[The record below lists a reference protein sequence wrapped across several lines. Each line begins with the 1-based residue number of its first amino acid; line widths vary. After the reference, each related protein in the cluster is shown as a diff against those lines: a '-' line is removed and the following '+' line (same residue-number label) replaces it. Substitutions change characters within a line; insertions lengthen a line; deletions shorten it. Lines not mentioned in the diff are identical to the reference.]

1 MIRRVI
7 ILVLSVVGLLLSVE
21 LTQVYINANFIVG
34 APPSFCTINNVINCD
49 GVAQSQYSIFFG
61 IPLSIWGLFLYTFII
76 FLTFI
81 DKISNIKIF
90 NFLKACKNPIDY
102 VFDFS
107 LLAFIISLGLGSL
120 SYFVIHKICTLCFA
134 TYAING
140 LIALTS
146 GWGKNIF
153 KSTKIGFQDLGE
165 FLKDNFNKKL
175 FASAV
180 VFFLIFIL
188 LINQYEIFKPTRP
201 DIQKAATPSILLVK
215 GNTLGDE
222 NAKVVI
228 HEYTDY
234 MCPFC
239 AIFNIQLHELV
250 SNVDNVKVIHHH
262 FPLDKECNRLLT
274 SDFHIGSCMAS
285 KFAIA
290 AKKQGKFWEYSS
302 LLFDNNDEIFTEDK
316 LIELAQIAGLNVP
329 QLKNDAYS
337 KEVEDEL
344 KKDIEQAIKMG
355 LNATPVF
362 EINGKIYQALPEY
375 SQLEKLVIENGGT
388 LKKANYANKHD

>member
-7 ILVLSVVGLLLSVE
+7 IFILALIGLILSIK
-21 LTQVYINANFIVG
+21 LTQVYINANFVVG

-49 GVAQSQYSIFFG
+49 GVAQSQYSMIIG
-61 IPLSIWGLFLYTFII
+61 IPLSLWGIFLYLFLI

-90 NFLKACKNPIDY
+90 NFLKACKNPMDY

-107 LLAFIISLGLGSL
+107 LLAFFISIGLGAL
-120 SYFVIHKICTLCFA
+120 SYFVIHKICTLCCG
-134 TYAING
+134 TYVVNG

-146 GWGKNIF
+146 GWGRNIF
-153 KSTKIGFQDLGE
+153 KSIKTGFEDLGK

-175 FASAV
+175 FAAAV
-180 VFFLIFIL
+180 VFFLIFVL

-201 DIQKAATPSILLVK
+201 DIQKAATPAILLVK

-234 MCPFC
+234 MCPLC
-239 AIFNIQLHELV
+239 AVFNIQLHELV
-250 SNVDNVKVIHHH
+250 SNVDNVKIIHHH

-274 SDFHIGSCMAS
+274 SDFHIGSCLAS
-285 KFAIA
+285 RFAIA

-316 LIELAQIAGLNVP
+316 LIELGKQAGLNVH
-329 QLKNDAYS
+329 QLKHDAYS
-337 KEVEDEL
+337 KEVEEDL
-344 KKDIEQAIKMG
+344 QKDIEQAIKMG

-362 EINGKIYQALPEY
+362 EINGRIYQALPEY
-375 SQLEKLVIENGGT
+375 SQLEELVLKNGGT
-388 LKKANYANKHD
+388 LKKADYAHTHD